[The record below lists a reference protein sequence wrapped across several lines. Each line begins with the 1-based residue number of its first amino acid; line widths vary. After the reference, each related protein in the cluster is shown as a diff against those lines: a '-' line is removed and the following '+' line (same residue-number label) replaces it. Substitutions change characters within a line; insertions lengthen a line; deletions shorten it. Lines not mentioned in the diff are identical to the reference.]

1 MPNNLQLLRDLR
13 LMREEVLRD
22 DDVIF
27 AVIIGVASTVVLVI
41 AWFLFAK

>member
-1 MPNNLQLLRDLR
+1 MRDLQLLRELR

-22 DDVIF
+22 EMLIF
-27 AVIIGVASTVVLVI
+27 AAIIGVLSTVDLVI